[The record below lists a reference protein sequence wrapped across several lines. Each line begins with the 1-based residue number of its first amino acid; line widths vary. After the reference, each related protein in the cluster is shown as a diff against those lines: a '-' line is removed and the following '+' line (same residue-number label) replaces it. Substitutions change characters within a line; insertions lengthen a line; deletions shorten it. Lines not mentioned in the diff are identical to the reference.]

1 MEFPHPLWAATL
13 DSLSVDLLQ
22 HSVVMNL
29 HVTDSS
35 RSPKVQ
41 YHVFE
46 LQGVHDFHW
55 FSSIPA
61 PWNYAEVTEIH
72 VRTEGTAG
80 FVVDMMLWSEDAGLV
95 IKAESVLLDGVAQE
109 RGAANSPA

>member
-13 DSLSVDLLQ
+13 DSVSIDLLQ
-22 HSVVMNL
+22 HSVVMHL
-29 HVTDSS
+29 HVTNSS
-35 RSPKVQ
+35 RSPEVQ
-41 YHVFE
+41 YHIFE

-72 VRTEGTAG
+72 VRPAGAAG

-95 IKAESVLLDGVAQE
+95 IEAESVLLDGVTQGS
-109 RGAANSPA
+109 GAADSPA